1 MLEEKKERRTGRRYV
16 LLKVAWK
23 IYGAEAVLG
32 HFSHKVVLSAL
43 LDDLML
49 EKLNESERVKQI
61 FRLKKQTPGL
71 ASNQNLT

>member
-1 MLEEKKERRTGRRYV
+1 MLEEKKERRTGRHYV
-16 LLKVAWK
+16 LQKVAWK
-23 IYGAEAVLG
+23 IYGTEAVLG

-49 EKLNESERVKQI
+49 EKSNERVKQI